1 MPKVKAPK
9 FADVLSRAEEIAV
22 AWEAFE
28 VAACINAEEPDRYG
42 MVRRLSAKDQ
52 QAYDN
57 IIHMAYRELSGPM
70 TSYANR

>member
-1 MPKVKAPK
+1 MLDLKAPK

-22 AWEAFE
+22 AWEAYE
-28 VAACINAEEPDRYG
+28 VAACIAAEEPERYG
-42 MVRRLSAKDQ
+42 MVRRLSAMDQ
-52 QAYDN
+52 WTYDN

>member
-1 MPKVKAPK
+1 MKHPK
-9 FADVLSRAEEIAV
+9 FADVLTRAEEIA
-22 AWEAFE
+22 AEWEAFE
-28 VAACINAEEPDRYG
+28 VAACINAEEPERYG